1 MRQFENVTIVKKA
14 NIYYDGKVTS
24 WTVLFQDGSKKT
36 LGILMPGQYDFETNE
51 KEIMEILDGDLL
63 VKLPEQNVWKEIK
76 GGQSFEVPA
85 KSRFQMDVRKISDYC
100 CSYIA

>member
-1 MRQFENVTIVKKA
+1 MGQFENVTIVKKA

-24 WTVLFQDGSKKT
+24 RTVLFQDGNKKT

-63 VKLPEQNVWKEIK
+63 VKLPGQNVWKEIK
-76 GGQSFEVPA
+76 GGQSFEVSA
-85 KSRFQMDVRKISDYC
+85 KSRFQMDVKKISDYC

>member
-1 MRQFENVTIVKKA
+1 MGQFENVTIVKKA

-24 WTVLFQDGSKKT
+24 RTVLFQDGSKKT

-63 VKLPEQNVWKEIK
+63 VKLPGQNVWKEIK
-76 GGQSFEVPA
+76 EGQSFEVPA
-85 KSRFQMDVRKISDYC
+85 KSRFQMDVKKISDYC